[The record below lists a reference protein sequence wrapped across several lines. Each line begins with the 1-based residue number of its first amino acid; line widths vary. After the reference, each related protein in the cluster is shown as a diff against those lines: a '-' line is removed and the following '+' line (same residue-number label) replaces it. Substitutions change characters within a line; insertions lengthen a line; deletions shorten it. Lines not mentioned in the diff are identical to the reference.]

1 VNTKADIRFD
11 VLGADFL
18 PDWVKEN
25 LMQQA
30 RTPPARCA
38 LLVLAHVPSHAR
50 RRQEKNRM
58 NNEGELVVNSSRH
71 RTQKCGGCQHSPA
84 CTPGAAASHLAARRV
99 RHAGRTM
106 RTRWRSCR

>member
-18 PDWVKEN
+18 PDWVKDN

-30 RTPPARCA
+30 RCAVCVHKMVPRPSIIDTPPLRASYMHA
-38 LLVLAHVPSHAR
+38 LPAQPRWVLAGAS
-50 RRQEKNRM
+50 QEKNRM

-71 RTQKCGGCQHSPA
+71 RTQK
-84 CTPGAAASHLAARRV
+84 
-99 RHAGRTM
+99 
-106 RTRWRSCR
+106 